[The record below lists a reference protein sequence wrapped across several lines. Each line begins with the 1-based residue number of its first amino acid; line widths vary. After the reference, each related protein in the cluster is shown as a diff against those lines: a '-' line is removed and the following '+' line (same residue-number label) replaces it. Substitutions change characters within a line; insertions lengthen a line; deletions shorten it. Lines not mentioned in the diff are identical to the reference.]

1 MHIAKLVVCF
11 LPSACLGLCVGGFIR
26 RATAAPH
33 ARAAIG
39 LLAMP
44 AVSYAGGW
52 VTERM
57 VEWVK
62 PFDA

>member
-1 MHIAKLVVCF
+1 MPDIL
-11 LPSACLGLCVGGFIR
+11 IR